1 MGKNQACGSSY
12 FCGRKM
18 EGFIGFIDHGPIN
31 IQWEE
36 HCFDHW
42 EDPHDSFLKPRIV
55 PSKGMIRVDIR
66 GPFNFPPNY
75 SQVNSN
81 HPFPATIQY
90 IPNISQL
97 LYSHSNSVNKAIV
110 AVALKCFLHLPGQG
124 NYVRLCQGCFYR
136 CGQAFSCQARPLRC
150 GKGFVFLGKKEKDW

>member
-1 MGKNQACGSSY
+1 MDLLIFNRRNIVWSLG
-12 FCGRKM
+12 
-18 EGFIGFIDHGPIN
+18 GPT
-31 IQWEE
+31 W
-36 HCFDHW
+36 
-42 EDPHDSFLKPRIV
+42 FLFKTKDV
-55 PSKGMIRVDIR
+55 PSKGMIHVGIQ

-81 HPFPATIQY
+81 HPFPATIQC

-110 AVALKCFLHLPGQG
+110 AVALKCFLHLPRQG

-150 GKGFVFLGKKEKDW
+150 GKGFVFLGKKEKDWWRMEIWMDLFTWWFFSGLCHEKPH